1 MKYLHIVPGA
11 DDVANGMARVAR
23 LLAKEQGDAEVVDLS
38 AVSGQSLAVSE
49 GRESLGFVESLEEVW
64 VHGMWLPK
72 EWAIC
77 RRVIKAGK
85 RLVRMTHGSLSPVY
99 LKNQSPIK
107 KRLVG
112 PIERYWL
119 RKADR
124 IVATCD
130 AEKEW
135 IEAYLGK
142 KCPEIAVEDIKRFFD
157 FSRKERIGR
166 VEERGNFISRVERVD
181 RVEGDGLEFRVSGS
195 ELGEELA
202 VSGQGIRPLRV
213 LATHRD
219 ASKPSD
225 REAELAVSGDGCN
238 SELDTRNRELHVLYL
253 GRRHP
258 LKGVEYLGKA
268 VDEIND
274 DSRSRESKLNSG
286 IGNLSYEEDLSI
298 HCSTSTSNFDAKRI
312 DLRIVSGAKG
322 EELEKVWE
330 WCDVLVLP
338 TLSENFGLVVAEA
351 LERGKRVITTDG
363 APVWESSSRS
373 YESKL
378 NSGVGNSVDE
388 RDLPVR
394 CSTSTSD
401 FDSNILSGHG
411 GRLLYLK
418 GYRDGSDAKRVEL
431 LRDALEMMV

>member
-49 GRESLGFVESLEEVW
+49 GRESLEEVW
-64 VHGMWLPK
+64 VHGMWLPR

-99 LKNQSPIK
+99 LKQQGRWK
-107 KRLVG
+107 KWLVG

-130 AEKEW
+130 AEKAW

-142 KCPEIAVEDIKRFFD
+142 KCPEIVVEDVKRFF
-157 FSRKERIGR
+157 KLG
-166 VEERGNFISRVERVD
+166 VRG
-181 RVEGDGLEFRVSGS
+181 G
-195 ELGEELA
+195 ELA
-202 VSGQGIRPLRV
+202 VSGGEVEPCRGVEGEKGESSEFRV
-213 LATHRD
+213 QSCGKEN
-219 ASKPSD
+219 SKLQTS
-225 REAELAVSGDGCN
+225 N
-238 SELDTRNRELHVLYL
+238 SKLNVLYL

-258 LKGVEYLGKA
+258 LKGVEFLEAA
-268 VDEIND
+268 VSE
-274 DSRSRESKLNSG
+274 LNS
-286 IGNLSYEEDLSI
+286 
-298 HCSTSTSNFDAKRI
+298 STPP
-312 DLRIVSGAKG
+312 LRTPPLLKIVSNAFG

-363 APVWESSSRS
+363 APVWGEESDGVEEWVSGGVESR
-373 YESKL
+373 Y
-378 NSGVGNSVDE
+378 
-388 RDLPVR
+388 
-394 CSTSTSD
+394 
-401 FDSNILSGHG
+401 G

-418 GYRDGSDAKRVEL
+418 GYRDGSEAERVRL
-431 LRDALEMMV
+431 LKDALMMMV

>member
-38 AVSGQSLAVSE
+38 AVSGQSLAVSD
-49 GRESLGFVESLEEVW
+49 GSESLGFVEGLEEVW

-107 KRLVG
+107 KWLVG

-130 AEKEW
+130 AEKAW

-157 FSRKERIGR
+157 FSRKERKDRKENEGNGSKQEIG
-166 VEERGNFISRVERVD
+166 NKK
-181 RVEGDGLEFRVSGS
+181 L
-195 ELGEELA
+195 
-202 VSGQGIRPLRV
+202 
-213 LATHRD
+213 
-219 ASKPSD
+219 
-225 REAELAVSGDGCN
+225 N
-238 SELDTRNRELHVLYL
+238 VLYL

-258 LKGVEYLGKA
+258 LKGVEYLETA
-268 VDEIND
+268 VRQLQN
-274 DSRSRESKLNSG
+274 STRSTRLN
-286 IGNLSYEEDLSI
+286 IE
-298 HCSTSTSNFDAKRI
+298 
-312 DLRIVSGAKG
+312 LRIVSDAKG

-351 LERGKRVITTDG
+351 LERGKRVVTTDG
-363 APVWESSSRS
+363 APAWESLVVSDQSLVVS
-373 YESKL
+373 DQ
-378 NSGVGNSVDE
+378 GVGVRGDE
-388 RDLPVR
+388 LV
-394 CSTSTSD
+394 
-401 FDSNILSGHG
+401 
-411 GRLLYLK
+411 YLK
-418 GYRDGSDAKRVEL
+418 GYRDGSETERVRL
-431 LRDALEMMV
+431 LKDALMMMV

>member
-23 LLAKEQGDAEVVDLS
+23 LLAKEQGDAEVVDLNRGKWGTGNGELGMG
-38 AVSGQSLAVSE
+38 SGKGE
-49 GRESLGFVESLEEVW
+49 EFGVESLEEVW

-99 LKNQSPIK
+99 LKQQGRWK

-142 KCPEIAVEDIKRFFD
+142 KCPEIAVEDIKRFF
-157 FSRKERIGR
+157 KLNG
-166 VEERGNFISRVERVD
+166 ERGMGNGEMGIGKWE
-181 RVEGDGLEFRVSGS
+181 EGANNKKL
-195 ELGEELA
+195 
-202 VSGQGIRPLRV
+202 
-213 LATHRD
+213 
-219 ASKPSD
+219 
-225 REAELAVSGDGCN
+225 N
-238 SELDTRNRELHVLYL
+238 VLYL

-258 LKGVEYLGKA
+258 LKGVRYLEEA
-268 VDEIND
+268 VKELVV
-274 DSRSRESKLNSG
+274 SRQSLVVSEKDLTKSKLETRNTKPETRN
-286 IGNLSYEEDLSI
+286 IEL
-298 HCSTSTSNFDAKRI
+298 K
-312 DLRIVSGAKG
+312 IVSNAFG

-363 APVWESSSRS
+363 APVWGELGNGEWGRYPPSEASPRSGCPSRGGNGEDVGDRLV
-373 YESKL
+373 YL
-378 NSGVGNSVDE
+378 NG
-388 RDLPVR
+388 
-394 CSTSTSD
+394 
-401 FDSNILSGHG
+401 F
-411 GRLLYLK
+411 
-418 GYRDGSDAKRVEL
+418 RDGSDAERVRL
-431 LRDALEMMV
+431 LKDALMMMV

>member
-11 DDVANGMARVAR
+11 NDVANGMARVAR
-23 LLAKEQGDAEVVDLS
+23 LLAKEQGDAEVVDLNRGKWGTGNGELGMG
-38 AVSGQSLAVSE
+38 SGKREDRRIE
-49 GRESLGFVESLEEVW
+49 GLEEVW

-99 LKNQSPIK
+99 LKQQGRWK

-130 AEKEW
+130 AEKAW

-142 KCPEIAVEDIKRFFD
+142 KCPEIVVEDVKRFFKLGVR
-157 FSRKERIGR
+157 S
-166 VEERGNFISRVERVD
+166 EELGVSE
-181 RVEGDGLEFRVSGS
+181 DGFGSRVSGF
-195 ELGEELA
+195 ELERDESNSQLT
-202 VSGQGIRPLRV
+202 
-213 LATHRD
+213 TH
-219 ASKPSD
+219 
-225 REAELAVSGDGCN
+225 N
-238 SELDTRNRELHVLYL
+238 SQLNLLYL

-258 LKGVEYLGKA
+258 LKGVEYLEEA
-268 VDEIND
+268 MAQLNND
-274 DSRSRESKLNSG
+274 PIIFVNPVQENSTRSTRLK
-286 IGNLSYEEDLSI
+286 
-298 HCSTSTSNFDAKRI
+298 
-312 DLRIVSGAKG
+312 IVSNAFG
-322 EELEKVWE
+322 EELEKTWD

-363 APVWESSSRS
+363 APVWGE
-373 YESKL
+373 
-378 NSGVGNSVDE
+378 GVTRVDRVE
-388 RDLPVR
+388 GGGV
-394 CSTSTSD
+394 
-401 FDSNILSGHG
+401 FYGYN

-418 GYRDGSDAKRVEL
+418 GYRDGTDSKRVEL
-431 LRDALEMMV
+431 LKDAIRLYLG